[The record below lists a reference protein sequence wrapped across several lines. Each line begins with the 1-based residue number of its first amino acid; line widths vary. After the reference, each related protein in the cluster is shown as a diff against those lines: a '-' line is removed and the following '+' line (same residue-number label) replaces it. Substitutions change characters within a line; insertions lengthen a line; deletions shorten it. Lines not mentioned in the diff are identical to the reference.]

1 MITCRFDGID
11 AAELAECEPG
21 DRLMLWTK
29 PHLPYINI
37 YRPRTMGGQGMVAV
51 MQCAENPEISAL
63 LDQGKTLWFEVERET
78 ETRYKFILQ
87 QLGDDEELPRKKR
100 ALRKPIP

>member
-1 MITCRFDGID
+1 MITARFDRID
-11 AAELAECEPG
+11 TEELAECKPG

-37 YRPRTMGGQGMVAV
+37 YRPRIMSGNGIVAV
-51 MQCAENPEISAL
+51 MQCADNPEITAL

-87 QLGDDEELPRKKR
+87 QLGDDEGPPRKKQ
-100 ALRKPIP
+100 APRKPKP